1 MFFGIVIYKI
11 FLSIKEILLIVIE
24 LLFEFKVTSM
34 FISSTIFPDK
44 SI

>member
-11 FLSIKEILLIVIE
+11 FLFKVELLIVIE

-34 FISSTIFPDK
+34 FLSSTIFPDK